1 MGNVEVTG
9 MLVDPGSKS
18 WSIPC
23 GERTLHLGDR
33 TVVMGIL
40 NVTPDSFS
48 DGGQYVDLQTAV
60 LHALRMKAEGAEIL
74 DIGGESTRP
83 GHTPVSEDEE
93 LARVVPVIRAVRS
106 ALPSV
111 IISVDTY
118 KAGVAAAALE
128 AGADIINDVWGMQ
141 LDRNMAVVA
150 AKYGA
155 PVIVMHNQEEPVY
168 HDLIHDLVAF
178 FRRSIRMAVDAG
190 LPPERIIIDPGFG
203 FGKTAIQNLEL
214 LRRMSE
220 LKLLGRP
227 ILLGTSRKSTIGKV
241 LGDLPPQERL
251 EGTAATVAIGI
262 QNGAEIV
269 RVHDVQA
276 IKRVAQMTDAI
287 VRPGRGGFAGA

>member
-1 MGNVEVTG
+1 
-9 MLVDPGSKS
+9 MLVDPGRKT

-48 DGGQYVDLQTAV
+48 DGGQFVDLQTAV
-60 LHALRMKAEGAEIL
+60 LHALRMKAEGAEII

-83 GHTPVSEDEE
+83 GYTQVDDDEE
-93 LARVVPVIRAVRS
+93 IARVVPVIQAVRA
-106 ALPSV
+106 ALPDV
-111 IISVDTY
+111 LISIDTY
-118 KAGVAAAALE
+118 KASVAEAALQ
-128 AGADIINDVWGMQ
+128 AGADLINDIWGLQ
-141 LDRNMAVVA
+141 YDRLMAAVA

-155 PVIVMHNQEEPVY
+155 PVVVMHNQAEPVY
-168 HDLIHDLVAF
+168 HDLIHDMVAF
-178 FRRSIRMAVDAG
+178 FRRSIRLAVEAG
-190 LPPERIIIDPGFG
+190 VTPDRIIIDPGFG
-203 FGKTAIQNLEL
+203 FGKTPVQNLEL

-241 LGDLPPQERL
+241 LGDLPPQERV

-269 RVHDVQA
+269 RVHDVQEM
-276 IKRVAQMTDAI
+276 KRVAQMTDAI
-287 VRPGRGGFAGA
+287 VRPGRGGFVGA

>member
-1 MGNVEVTG
+1 
-9 MLVDPGSKS
+9 
-18 WSIPC
+18 
-23 GERTLHLGDR
+23 
-33 TVVMGIL
+33 MGIL

-48 DGGQYVDLQTAV
+48 DGGLHADVQTAV
-60 LHALRMKAEGAEIL
+60 LHALTMKAEGAEII
-74 DIGGESTRP
+74 DVGGESTRP
-83 GHTPVSEDEE
+83 GHHPVVEEEE
-93 LARVVPVIRAVRS
+93 LERVIPVIRAIRA

-111 IISVDTY
+111 IISIDTY
-118 KAGVAAAALE
+118 KANVAAAALA
-128 AGADIINDVWGMQ
+128 AGADMINDVWGMQ
-141 LDRNMAVVA
+141 RERNMAAVA

-178 FRRSIRMAVDAG
+178 FRRSIRMAVEAG

-203 FGKTAIQNLEL
+203 FGKTPVQNLEL

-241 LGDLPPQERL
+241 LGDLPPQERV

-276 IKRVAQMTDAI
+276 MKRVAQMTDAI